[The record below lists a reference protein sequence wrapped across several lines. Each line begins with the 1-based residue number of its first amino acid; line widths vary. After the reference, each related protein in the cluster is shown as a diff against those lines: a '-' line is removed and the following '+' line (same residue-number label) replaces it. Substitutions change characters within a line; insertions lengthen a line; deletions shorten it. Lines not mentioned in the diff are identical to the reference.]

1 MESLVPFI
9 IQIITG
15 VIGGE
20 AVGAA
25 FRHAA
30 MGQVAT
36 ILSGAIGGLGGGA
49 ILGSLTGVDPAAA
62 AGAMNGILTN
72 VIGGAGGGA
81 ILTAIVGAIMS
92 SMNKTA

>member
-30 MGQVAT
+30 MGQVAEFSAARSAV
-36 ILSGAIGGLGGGA
+36 L
-49 ILGSLTGVDPAAA
+49 AAA
-62 AGAMNGILTN
+62 PSWAA
-72 VIGGAGGGA
+72 
-81 ILTAIVGAIMS
+81 
-92 SMNKTA
+92 